1 MRTKQNNNNKQII
14 IQNMKLYTIVL
25 VAIANG
31 PKKRCYDGK
40 KPFCLP
46 SVYPARK
53 ANRMCVRGH
62 VRNMQI
68 EI

>member
-31 PKKRCYDGK
+31 PKKRSLRFTRRVKQIG
-40 KPFCLP
+40 
-46 SVYPARK
+46 
-53 ANRMCVRGH
+53 CV
-62 VRNMQI
+62 
-68 EI
+68 